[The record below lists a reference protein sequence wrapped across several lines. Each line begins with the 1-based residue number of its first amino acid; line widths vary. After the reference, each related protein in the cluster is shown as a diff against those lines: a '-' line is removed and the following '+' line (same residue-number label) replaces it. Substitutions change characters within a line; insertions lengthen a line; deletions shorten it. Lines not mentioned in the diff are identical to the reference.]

1 MIKGKTIPFDFVIE
15 QLDRLHPMVRP
26 MFGCHAVYVKNKI
39 VLILRKKA
47 ADDPD
52 NGVWIASAPEHR
64 ESLKKDFPSL
74 RTIQLFG
81 TKETSWQN
89 LPDDADDFEESVM
102 TVCELIL
109 KGDERIGKIPK
120 EKKKKSA
127 AKSRAKKSSSKKSS
141 SKKR

>member
-1 MIKGKTIPFDFVIE
+1 
-15 QLDRLHPMVRP
+15 
-26 MFGCHAVYVKNKI
+26 VYVKNKI
-39 VLILRKKA
+39 VLILRKKS

-52 NGVWIASAPEHR
+52 NGVWVASTPEHR
-64 ESLKKDFPSL
+64 DSLKKDFPSL

-102 TVCELIL
+102 TICELIL
-109 KGDERIGKIPK
+109 KQDERIGKIPK

-127 AKSRAKKSSSKKSS
+127 EKKGSKKSSAKKSVSKKISTKKSS